1 MGIGI
6 ILYIYYNYYFIYW
19 FLGIIMC
26 DFEFENLFIELKIYV
41 LLLERK
47 ILWNLFC
54 YGIERILERKN

>member
-1 MGIGI
+1 
-6 ILYIYYNYYFIYW
+6 
-19 FLGIIMC
+19 MC

-54 YGIERILERKN
+54 YGIEWILERKNKVGICKY

>member
-1 MGIGI
+1 
-6 ILYIYYNYYFIYW
+6 
-19 FLGIIMC
+19 MC

-54 YGIERILERKN
+54 YGIERILERKNKVGICKY